1 VTEINTAEPSLQAR
15 FAPAGRCF
23 GCGPANPLGLRIASR
38 PDNSDPAVLIAE
50 FEPKPQHEAFDGVVS
65 GGILGTL
72 VDCHMNWTAA
82 WSLMRARGAARP
94 PTTVTLDYAIRM
106 RRPTPS
112 DRPIHLRAR
121 VLQLDDDRATVE
133 ADVESGGA
141 VTATARGTFVAV
153 KPDHPAYNR
162 W

>member
-1 VTEINTAEPSLQAR
+1 VTAIDTTDPSLQAR
-15 FAPAGRCF
+15 FAPAGHCF

-38 PDNSDPAVLIAE
+38 PEKTEPAVLIAD
-50 FEPKPQHEAFDGVVS
+50 FDPKPEHEAFDGVVS

-82 WSLMRARGAARP
+82 WSLMQARGAARP
-94 PTTVTLDYAIRM
+94 PTTVTLEYSIRM

-112 DRPIHLRAR
+112 DRPVHLRAR

-133 ADVESGGA
+133 AEVKSGGA